1 MRYAIQTRLLIKSNR
16 QETTYPAAGEKQ
28 SRFGDDAAAT
38 NQSELRQT
46 QTRRNYEPATPKSPR
61 IPPPTKIPRTS
72 PAASHRELGELGG
85 GGGGEAP
92 DEPARARTRRREGKG
107 RSHLT
112 YEDSAARI
120 PRHGAPDLG
129 RAASRACCRRARA
142 RRGEVT
148 SSREREASAPSPTG
162 GQRHEEGGRGGRGA
176 RRTGNSLAISSRRRG
191 VVVLSI
197 CRR

>member
-61 IPPPTKIPRTS
+61 IPPTKIPRTS

-85 GGGGEAP
+85 E
-92 DEPARARTRRREGKG
+92 
-107 RSHLT
+107 
-112 YEDSAARI
+112 
-120 PRHGAPDLG
+120 
-129 RAASRACCRRARA
+129 
-142 RRGEVT
+142 
-148 SSREREASAPSPTG
+148 SPG
-162 GQRHEEGGRGGRGA
+162 
-176 RRTGNSLAISSRRRG
+176 
-191 VVVLSI
+191 
-197 CRR
+197 